1 MGFGKEDID
10 KLREFVSK
18 FSWEDNLRIKKCRR
32 ESNYWK
38 KLCLRHNNKLFC
50 YEGERN
56 QHKKK
61 E

>member
-50 YEGERN
+50 Y
-56 QHKKK
+56 
-61 E
+61 